1 MGLVMVKCPKCGG
14 EMVEGEAYVNV
25 PVMSGSPMMG
35 GMMPIPAI
43 SMGGMAPAEDTVL
56 KWREKTGEKVGFLF
70 KSEEVRTLAVR
81 GSRCRGCGYIELHAS
96 ED

>member
-1 MGLVMVKCPKCGG
+1 MVQCPKCGG

-43 SMGGMAPAEDTVL
+43 SMGGIAPSEDTGL
-56 KWREKTGEKVGFLF
+56 RWSEKTGEKKGFLI
-70 KSEEVRTLAVR
+70 KSDEVRTMAVKGRRCLA
-81 GSRCRGCGYIELHAS
+81 CGLVELYAKA
-96 ED
+96 EA